1 MMSHEPLSKKNSVIE
16 WVVNA
21 VRLTMEMSQ
30 LYRAGMSGEQG
41 VKGRGRVEYIDER
54 VRLVRKCRI

>member
-1 MMSHEPLSKKNSVIE
+1 MSHEPLSKTNAVRE

-30 LYRAGMSGEQG
+30 LYRTGMSGKQEG
-41 VKGRGRVEYIDER
+41 KGRGRVEYIDER
-54 VRLVRKCRI
+54 VKHVRRLRI